1 MPKRARCDRRTG
13 PKAGLAF
20 AALALLF
27 SVVVQARSQ
36 ADTRSVNDVLARA
49 IESINR
55 RATQHHTIRRLRAGT
70 LNGHHEGW
78 LDAEASVDHGQSFR
92 YRVLSEGGS
101 KRTRDKVLRGVL
113 DGERDAIE
121 NWSASALV
129 PDNYVF
135 VVEQDQ
141 QEGSVRVRMTP
152 KREDARLIDGVL
164 TLTSEG
170 QLVSVE
176 GRLAKSP
183 SFWVRSV
190 TVIRRFATLNGV
202 TLPVAVE
209 SVANVRMVGASRFSM
224 TYEYTTVNGTAV
236 APGFPS
242 DGTAPS
248 AHLLALHAGFTRQVG
263 EPRLSAERSK

>member
-1 MPKRARCDRRTG
+1 MPRRAQLDRRTD

-20 AALALLF
+20 AALALLLSF
-27 SVVVQARSQ
+27 VVQEPSRADARSV
-36 ADTRSVNDVLARA
+36 DEVLARA
-49 IESINR
+49 IENINR
-55 RATQHHTIRRLRAGT
+55 RATQHHAIRRLRAGT
-70 LNGHHEGW
+70 LNGRHEAW
-78 LDAEASVDHGQSFR
+78 LDAEASVDRGQSFS

-113 DGERDAIE
+113 DGERDAVE
-121 NWSASALV
+121 NWSASALL
-129 PDNYVF
+129 PDNYVL
-135 VVEQDQ
+135 VVEPEQ
-141 QEGSVRVRMTP
+141 QGDAVRVRLTP

-209 SVANVRMVGASRFSM
+209 SVANVRMVGASAFSM
-224 TYEYTTVNGTAV
+224 TYEYRTVNGAAV
-236 APGFPS
+236 APGFAP
-242 DGTAPS
+242 GVAPS
-248 AHLLALHAGFTRQVG
+248 AHLLALHAGLSRQFG
-263 EPRLSAERSK
+263 EPWLSAERSK